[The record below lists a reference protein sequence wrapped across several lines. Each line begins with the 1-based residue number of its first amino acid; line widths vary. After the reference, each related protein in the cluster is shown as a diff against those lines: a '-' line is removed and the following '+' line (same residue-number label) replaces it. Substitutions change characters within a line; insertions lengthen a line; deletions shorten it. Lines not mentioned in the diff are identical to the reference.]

1 MMTAAAGSSAREMQ
15 LRLKDDHMTNE
26 IKDLP
31 LHLQEELAALAAMRD
46 EDIDLRDMPET
57 LDFSKA
63 VRGRFY
69 RPVKQQVTLRLDADV
84 LDWFKRQADN
94 DGGYQTRINA
104 ALRGIVDKETRKTG

>member
-1 MMTAAAGSSAREMQ
+1 M
-15 LRLKDDHMTNE
+15 KDEHMKKASEKLTPKM
-26 IKDLP
+26 I
-31 LHLQEELAALAAMRD
+31 EELARLAALRD
-46 EDIDLRDMPET
+46 EDIDLSDAPEIT
-57 LDFSKA
+57 DWSKA
-63 VRGRFY
+63 VRGKFY